1 MVQAPQ
7 LNTACWFF
15 DLQAKASRETM
26 RDFLDVPQALGMIS
40 EQQKQQML
48 SGKDDFGRSIFY
60 AESNY
65 DDSLATALFLDQ
77 SGQPRGEDQ
86 YDKLG
91 REALRCLIHP
101 QDPDQFRLLPLQ
113 DNSLWSRMKEA
124 GQAALSTVLPR
135 PIVDAGLLVLLAVL
149 TGGLHLD
156 GFMDTCD
163 GLFSM
168 RPPACSCRARSLP
181 PALGP

>member
-1 MVQAPQ
+1 PQ
-7 LNTACWFF
+7 LSTACWFF

-101 QDPDQFRLLPLQ
+101 QDPDQFRLPPLQ
-113 DNSLWSRMKEA
+113 DDSLWSRLKEA
-124 GQAALSTVLPR
+124 GQAALSTVLSGLR
-135 PIVDAGLLVLLAVL
+135 PEQLAVIAADYTL
-149 TGGLHLD
+149 IRWWSQ
-156 GFMDTCD
+156 
-163 GLFSM
+163 SM
-168 RPPACSCRARSLP
+168 QRMGEKLSEVRKFLVQNPSVNREDAA
-181 PALGP
+181 